1 MKPSDTVL
9 DIGCGW
15 GGLSRYIHK
24 KIGCQVHGI
33 SLAPNQIEYC
43 KNKARELRMDNAL
56 NYSVTDY
63 RQVKG
68 KFRRIVNVGFGNI
81 HHQRNWSFFSKINE
95 ILTDG
100 LWLTHTIASVE
111 PPAPSNPFIEKWIF
125 PGGESS
131 YTKPINKKYRK
142 SGLIISGFHTYRS
155 LQLYFRRLA

>member
-43 KNKARELRMDNAL
+43 KNKARELRMDNHSIIEL
-56 NYSVTDY
+56 TDF

-68 KFRRIVNVGFGNI
+68 KYEDV
-81 HHQRNWSFFSKINE
+81 
-95 ILTDG
+95 
-100 LWLTHTIASVE
+100 
-111 PPAPSNPFIEKWIF
+111 
-125 PGGESS
+125 
-131 YTKPINKKYRK
+131 
-142 SGLIISGFHTYRS
+142 
-155 LQLYFRRLA
+155 